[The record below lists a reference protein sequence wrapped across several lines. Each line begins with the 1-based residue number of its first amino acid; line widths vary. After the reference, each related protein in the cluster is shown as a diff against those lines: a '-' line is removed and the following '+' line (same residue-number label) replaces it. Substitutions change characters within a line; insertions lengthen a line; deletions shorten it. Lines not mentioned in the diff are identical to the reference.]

1 MMRQSFQRNVSSYS
15 VSVTPHPLY
24 KQPTESKDKHFMCE
38 KECPAKKVYED
49 FLRIVPKV
57 QVGEEAPE
65 IKAQCLCPC
74 GAIKDFD
81 MSEYKGKF
89 IVLLFYPL
97 DWTFVCP
104 TEMMGYS
111 KLAEEMNDVQFVGI
125 SVDSVFCHKAWTEAP
140 KEHGGVGKLSFPL
153 VSDIKKCISM
163 RYNMYNAADGIAR
176 RGYVIVDTKGIVRYM
191 QVNDNGIGRNTD
203 ETKRIIE
210 AIKFSDEHGDVC
222 PLNWKPGKDTMKPTP
237 EGVAAYLTKH

>member
-1 MMRQSFQRNVSSYS
+1 
-15 VSVTPHPLY
+15 
-24 KQPTESKDKHFMCE
+24 MCE
-38 KECPAKKVYED
+38 KECPAKKAYED

-111 KLAEEMNDVQFVGI
+111 KLAEEMKDVQF
-125 SVDSVFCHKAWTEAP
+125 
-140 KEHGGVGKLSFPL
+140 EHGGVGKLSFPL

-176 RGYVIVDTKGIVRYM
+176 LGYVIVDTKGIVRYM